1 VRKWDIAT
9 GQPSQPANAPR
20 ADFPTSI
27 MNERGAQVFR
37 ACDACHTVTPDGG
50 NRAGPT
56 LHGVFGRKIGTAK
69 DYVYSAGFAGHN
81 IVWNAQTIARLFREG
96 PSVVTPGTKMPE
108 QKVTDEEDL
117 QAMVKWLE
125 KVTR

>member
-1 VRKWDIAT
+1 
-9 GQPSQPANAPR
+9 
-20 ADFPTSI
+20 

-37 ACDACHTVTPDGG
+37 ACEACHTVTPDGG

-56 LHGVFGRKIGTAK
+56 LHGVFGRRIGTAK
-69 DYVYSAGFAGHN
+69 DYAYSPGFAGLG
-81 IVWNAQTIARLFREG
+81 IVWDAQTIARLFREG
-96 PSVVTPGTKMPE
+96 PAAVTPGTKMPE

-117 QAMVKWLE
+117 QALVAWLE